1 MREKIN
7 ESKKEP
13 LKIQGFTITTLLAYF
28 IIYSIVGFIIETI
41 FGILTKG
48 VLESR
53 KSFIIGPFC
62 SIYGLGAVIMILAL
76 QKFKKNNYTLFFGGF
91 LVGSIIEYVISLIG
105 EAIFHVVWWDY
116 SDMAFNIN
124 GRICVAFSMFWGILA
139 IYLITHFNPK
149 VDKFLE
155 KFSYKQL
162 KKAVIIIMIFLMI
175 DMVITGIGLKVFF
188 VRLVSENKVQLNNMC
203 LHHVTET
210 AMRRIASSIGKKYID
225 KYIEQYKNMPMK
237 SLVDKIFSN
246 KEMLKTFPNLKITNK
261 DGNVVLIRDILSD
274 INPYYLKVFTP
285 KVIDKVKFAE

>member
-7 ESKKEP
+7 ESKKKP

-48 VLESR
+48 VLKSR

-91 LVGSIIEYVISLIG
+91 LVGSIIEYVVSLIG
-105 EAIFHVVWWDY
+105 ETIFHVVWWDY

-188 VRLVSENKVQLNNMC
+188 VRLVSENKVQLNI
-203 LHHVTET
+203 EE
-210 AMRRIASSIGKKYID
+210 KYID

-274 INPYYLKVFTP
+274 INPYYLKVFTQ

>member
-28 IIYSIVGFIIETI
+28 IIYSIIGFIIETI

-91 LVGSIIEYVISLIG
+91 LVGSIIEYVVSLIG

-188 VRLVSENKVQLNNMC
+188 VRLVSENKVQLNI
-203 LHHVTET
+203 EE
-210 AMRRIASSIGKKYID
+210 KYID

-246 KEMLKTFPNLKITNK
+246 KEMLKTFPNPKITNK

>member
-7 ESKKEP
+7 ESKKKP

-91 LVGSIIEYVISLIG
+91 LVGSIIEYVVSLIG
-105 EAIFHVVWWDY
+105 ETIFHVVWWDY

-188 VRLVSENKVQLNNMC
+188 VRLVSENKVQLNI
-203 LHHVTET
+203 EE
-210 AMRRIASSIGKKYID
+210 KYID

-285 KVIDKVKFAE
+285 KVIDKVKFSE

>member
-28 IIYSIVGFIIETI
+28 IIYSIIGFIIETI

-62 SIYGLGAVIMILAL
+62 SIYCLGAVIMILAL

-91 LVGSIIEYVISLIG
+91 LVGSIIEYVVSLIG

-188 VRLVSENKVQLNNMC
+188 VRLVSENKVQLNI
-203 LHHVTET
+203 EE
-210 AMRRIASSIGKKYID
+210 KYID

>member
-7 ESKKEP
+7 ESKKKP

-91 LVGSIIEYVISLIG
+91 LVGSIIEYVVSLIG
-105 EAIFHVVWWDY
+105 ETIFHVVWWDY

-188 VRLVSENKVQLNNMC
+188 VRLVSENKVQLNI
-203 LHHVTET
+203 EE
-210 AMRRIASSIGKKYID
+210 KYIY

>member
-1 MREKIN
+1 
-7 ESKKEP
+7 
-13 LKIQGFTITTLLAYF
+13 
-28 IIYSIVGFIIETI
+28 
-41 FGILTKG
+41 
-48 VLESR
+48 
-53 KSFIIGPFC
+53 
-62 SIYGLGAVIMILAL
+62 MILAL

-91 LVGSIIEYVISLIG
+91 LVGSIIEYVVSLIG

-124 GRICVAFSMFWGILA
+124 GRICVASSMFWGILA

-188 VRLVSENKVQLNNMC
+188 VRLVSENKVQLNI
-203 LHHVTET
+203 EE
-210 AMRRIASSIGKKYID
+210 KYID

>member
-7 ESKKEP
+7 ESKKKP

-91 LVGSIIEYVISLIG
+91 LVGSIIEYVVSLIG
-105 EAIFHVVWWDY
+105 ETIFHVVWWDY

-188 VRLVSENKVQLNNMC
+188 VRLVSENKVQL
-203 LHHVTET
+203 HIEE
-210 AMRRIASSIGKKYID
+210 KYIA

>member
-28 IIYSIVGFIIETI
+28 IIYSIIGFIIETI

-91 LVGSIIEYVISLIG
+91 LVGSIIEYVVSLIG

-188 VRLVSENKVQLNNMC
+188 VRLVSENKVQLNI
-203 LHHVTET
+203 EE
-210 AMRRIASSIGKKYID
+210 KYID

-285 KVIDKVKFAE
+285 KVIDKVKFAEIYVV

>member
-188 VRLVSENKVQLNNMC
+188 VRLVSENKVQLNI
-203 LHHVTET
+203 EE
-210 AMRRIASSIGKKYID
+210 KYID

-246 KEMLKTFPNLKITNK
+246 KEMLKTFPYLKITNK

>member
-105 EAIFHVVWWDY
+105 EAIFHVVWRDY

-188 VRLVSENKVQLNNMC
+188 VRLVSENKVQLNI
-203 LHHVTET
+203 EE
-210 AMRRIASSIGKKYID
+210 KYID

>member
-28 IIYSIVGFIIETI
+28 IIYSIIGFIFIIETI

-91 LVGSIIEYVISLIG
+91 LVGSIIEYVVSLIG

-188 VRLVSENKVQLNNMC
+188 VRLVSENKVQLNI
-203 LHHVTET
+203 EE
-210 AMRRIASSIGKKYID
+210 KYID

>member
-7 ESKKEP
+7 ESKKEL

-28 IIYSIVGFIIETI
+28 IIYSIIGFIIETI

-91 LVGSIIEYVISLIG
+91 LVGSIIEYVVSLIG

-188 VRLVSENKVQLNNMC
+188 VRLVSENKVQLNI
-203 LHHVTET
+203 EE
-210 AMRRIASSIGKKYID
+210 KYID

>member
-28 IIYSIVGFIIETI
+28 IIYSIIGFIIETI

-48 VLESR
+48 VLESL

-91 LVGSIIEYVISLIG
+91 LVGSIIEYVVSLIG

-188 VRLVSENKVQLNNMC
+188 VRLVSENKVQLNI
-203 LHHVTET
+203 EE
-210 AMRRIASSIGKKYID
+210 KYID

>member
-7 ESKKEP
+7 ELKKEP

-28 IIYSIVGFIIETI
+28 IIYSIIGFIIETI

-91 LVGSIIEYVISLIG
+91 LVGSIIEYVVSLIG

-188 VRLVSENKVQLNNMC
+188 VRLVSENKVQLNI
-203 LHHVTET
+203 EE
-210 AMRRIASSIGKKYID
+210 KYID

>member
-7 ESKKEP
+7 KSKKEP

-28 IIYSIVGFIIETI
+28 IIYSIIGFIIETI

-91 LVGSIIEYVISLIG
+91 LVGSIIEYVVSLIG

-188 VRLVSENKVQLNNMC
+188 VRLVSENKVQLNI
-203 LHHVTET
+203 EE
-210 AMRRIASSIGKKYID
+210 KYID

>member
-1 MREKIN
+1 
-7 ESKKEP
+7 
-13 LKIQGFTITTLLAYF
+13 
-28 IIYSIVGFIIETI
+28 
-41 FGILTKG
+41 
-48 VLESR
+48 
-53 KSFIIGPFC
+53 
-62 SIYGLGAVIMILAL
+62 MILAL

-91 LVGSIIEYVISLIG
+91 LVGSIIEYVVSLIG

-188 VRLVSENKVQLNNMC
+188 VRLVSENKVQLNI
-203 LHHVTET
+203 EE
-210 AMRRIASSIGKKYID
+210 KYID